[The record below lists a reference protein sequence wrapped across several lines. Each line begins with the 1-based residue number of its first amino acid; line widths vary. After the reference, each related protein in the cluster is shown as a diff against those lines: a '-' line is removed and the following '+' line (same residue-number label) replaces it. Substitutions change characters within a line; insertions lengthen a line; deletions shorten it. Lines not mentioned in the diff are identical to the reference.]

1 MLPDRNKQTAN
12 AKQNAIGPAM
22 SVSLS
27 KKLASSALDWPWKGL
42 STASVFSNILSGY
55 ISSSSS
61 SGGSS
66 NSDVTPDSCSPGMGA
81 GVNKFGL

>member
-1 MLPDRNKQTAN
+1 MPERKRQTAK

-27 KKLASSALDWPWKGL
+27 KKFASSALDWPWNGL
-42 STASVFSNILSGY
+42 STANVFSNILSGY

-66 NSDVTPDSCSPGMGA
+66 NSVIVAFASLGIAA
-81 GVNKFGL
+81 GVKMLG